1 MAGYRG
7 QWSMLAAAVLGGYGL
22 GQLSSSTVQLAGI
35 ASVALAIIVGTIR
48 HSRIQASRR
57 WRAALDA
64 YADRAVARQRRR
76 IQQNARVA

>member
-1 MAGYRG
+1 MASHRG
-7 QWSMLAAAVLGGYGL
+7 QWGMLAAVALGGYGL
-22 GQLSSSTVQLAGI
+22 GQLSNSTVQLAVM
-35 ASVALAIIVGTIR
+35 ASVALAIIVGTIW

-76 IQQNARVA
+76 IPSSARVA